1 MRIMSDKFTEIKID
15 TQKEIARLVQER
27 ANLFH
32 QIETVREEYECL
44 KVVQA
49 TGITDY
55 QAQLDHASKVAKINK
70 NYTCT
75 SSFLLLSPVVIY
87 LVNSWFLFFHC
98 LESERS

>member
-1 MRIMSDKFTEIKID
+1 MSDKFTEIKID

-27 ANLFH
+27 ANLYH

-55 QAQLDHASKVAKINK
+55 QVQLDHASKVKSDFCCLMILILSIFTPVECKGCKIDYK
-70 NYTCT
+70 HF
-75 SSFLLLSPVVIY
+75 S
-87 LVNSWFLFFHC
+87 
-98 LESERS
+98 

>member
-1 MRIMSDKFTEIKID
+1 MTLFLYCSLQIDKFKAEEAEITQQMRIMSDKFTEIKID

-27 ANLFH
+27 AKLFH

-55 QAQLDHASKVAKINK
+55 QVKLDHASKVR
-70 NYTCT
+70 T
-75 SSFLLLSPVVIY
+75 
-87 LVNSWFLFFHC
+87 
-98 LESERS
+98 

>member
-1 MRIMSDKFTEIKID
+1 MENTTTSANTVVIIIFSLQIDKFKAEEAEITQQMRIMSDQFTEIKID

-27 ANLFH
+27 ANLYH

-55 QAQLDHASKVAKINK
+55 QVQLDHASKV
-70 NYTCT
+70 CT
-75 SSFLLLSPVVIY
+75 
-87 LVNSWFLFFHC
+87 
-98 LESERS
+98 